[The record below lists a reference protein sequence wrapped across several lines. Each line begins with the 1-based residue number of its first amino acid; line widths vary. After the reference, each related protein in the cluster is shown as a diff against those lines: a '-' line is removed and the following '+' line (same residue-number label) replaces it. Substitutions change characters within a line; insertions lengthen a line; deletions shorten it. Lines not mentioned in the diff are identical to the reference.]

1 MHSRPWGTSPYAPY
15 VARACVPGKS
25 CYVTGMSQD
34 DPKSLSGVQP
44 HPHRA
49 TVAPEPF
56 ILSHAG
62 LVPAGTRVL
71 DLACGGGRHGRWFL
85 ERGWAVSFLDRDISG
100 VADLRGRDDVEI
112 LEADLET
119 ATGWPLGDRR
129 FGGVIVVNYLWRPI
143 LADIV
148 RAVAPGGAL
157 LYETFAIGN
166 EAFGRPNN
174 PDFLLREG
182 ELRGAAEPALRV
194 VAAHHGPVG
203 DPPRA
208 VRQGLAAIRPGAG

>member
-1 MHSRPWGTSPYAPY
+1 
-15 VARACVPGKS
+15 
-25 CYVTGMSQD
+25 MSQD
-34 DPKSLSGVQP
+34 TPQSSP

-49 TVAPEPF
+49 TGTPEGF
-56 ILSHAG
+56 ILAHSG
-62 LVPAGTRVL
+62 LVPRGERVL

-85 ERGWAVSFLDRDISG
+85 ERGWQVTFLDRDVSG
-100 VADLRGRDDVEI
+100 VADLTRHSAAEI
-112 LEADLET
+112 LQADLET
-119 ATGWPLGDRR
+119 EAGWPLGDRR

-166 EAFGRPNN
+166 EAYGRPSN

-182 ELRGAAEPALRV
+182 ELRAAAEPALGL
-194 VAAHHGPVG
+194 VAEHHGPVG

-208 VRQGLAAIRPGAG
+208 VRQGIAAVHPGRG